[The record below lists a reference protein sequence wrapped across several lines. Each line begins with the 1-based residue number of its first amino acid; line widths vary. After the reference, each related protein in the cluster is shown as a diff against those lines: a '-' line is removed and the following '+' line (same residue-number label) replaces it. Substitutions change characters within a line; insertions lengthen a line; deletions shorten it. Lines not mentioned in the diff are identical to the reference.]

1 MSVRAAASSTSGN
14 GNSDKRQRILDA
26 ALKVFAAE
34 GVHGTP
40 VPPIAREAGVS
51 VGSLYRYFDSKEAL
65 VNALFQAT
73 KDDLSQHLLTGLPL
87 LKLDRSIFDEVWHR
101 LCTFA
106 RQKPDAFRFLEMQD
120 HHSYLNDTSR
130 NSEYMLLLP
139 IRQIIELGQQNGL
152 LSDHLR
158 PEVAIALFWGSLVGL
173 FKAER
178 LGYLSLSDDD
188 LRQARDACWKT
199 IAKPI
204 EGKTQE

>member
-1 MSVRAAASSTSGN
+1 MNTQPAASQGSP
-14 GNSDKRQRILDA
+14 DKRQRILEA

-51 VGSLYRYFDSKEAL
+51 VGSLYRYFDSKEEL

-73 KDDLSQHLLTGLPL
+73 KEDLSEHLLTGLPL
-87 LKLDRSIFDEVWHR
+87 VMEDRSIFDEFWQR

-120 HHSYLNDTSR
+120 HHSYLDDTSR
-130 NSEYMLLLP
+130 GSEFRLL
-139 IRQIIELGQQNGL
+139 IQVRQIIELGQRKGV
-152 LSDHLR
+152 LSNHLR
-158 PEVAIALFWGSLVGL
+158 PEVTMALFWGSLVGL

-178 LGYLSLSDDD
+178 LGYLSLSDEDVQ
-188 LRQARDACWKT
+188 RARDACWKT
-199 IAKPI
+199 ISQPV
-204 EGKTQE
+204 EGESQE